1 MATVLSPPQAAEGR
15 VILHNISWPTYQ
27 RLLDELADCSTPRLT
42 YDRGELEIMSPT
54 AKHEDVNES
63 IKLLVNAFAEET
75 GLVLRGLGST
85 TFTREDIERG
95 FEPDS
100 CFYIAHESLIRG
112 KERIDLAGD
121 PPPDLVLEVDT
132 TRSSINK
139 LSIFAEIRVPEIWR
153 YDGEQMEILVL
164 HGSAYRPSGVS
175 VVLPPIT
182 AEILTRFVS
191 ASLTLDRLAWMKS
204 VREWARTLQ

>member
-15 VILHNISWPTYQ
+15 VVLHNISWSTYQ
-27 RLLDELADCSTPRLT
+27 RLLDELADCSAPRLT

-63 IKLLVNAFAEET
+63 IKLLVNAFAED

-112 KERIDLAGD
+112 KERIDLAND
-121 PPPDLVLEVDT
+121 PPPDLVLEVDI

-164 HGSAYRPSGVS
+164 RGNAYQQSEAS
-175 VVLPPIT
+175 SVLPPIT
-182 AEILTRFVS
+182 AIILTSFVS
-191 ASLTLDRLAWMKS
+191 SSLTLNRLEWMKS
-204 VREWARTLQ
+204 VREWARARE